1 VEFGAL
7 VALRSSASSLRL
19 TSAELPEVFRCL
31 WNDFG
36 VELHFDTPEG
46 LAPKGDI
53 EEANGVLERRHIEDA
68 REVDGSD

>member
-1 VEFGAL
+1 MKSFICIPGFRYYRSGCSGDYLSYHSVEFGAL

-46 LAPKGDI
+46 LA
-53 EEANGVLERRHIEDA
+53 
-68 REVDGSD
+68 